1 MAQPFLIPTI
11 HRPPAVSALVH
22 RYTSFRYGIDPCTG
36 VGRDACERH
45 VLGGGA
51 ALWDTD
57 PSEVIAK
64 SFPNAAVVAEVLWS
78 GEWSGEWSG
87 GGGNDGDDGGGGGNG
102 ETRGNRDDGHDNG
115 NGGNEDGDG
124 DGHGKEDGDGGGD
137 GDGDGVGSEG
147 EGRTAAGGRWAEA
160 ELRLARFRCALG
172 ERGVAAG
179 PVKATSAHFGS
190 CAA

>member
-1 MAQPFLIPTI
+1 MAPQPFLICTGF
-11 HRPPAVSALVH
+11 PPSLH
-22 RYTSFRYGIDPCTG
+22 SCTGYTFRYGIDPCTG
-36 VGRDACERH
+36 IGRDACERH

-64 SFPNAAVVAEVLWS
+64 SFPNAAVVAEALWS
-78 GEWSGEWSG
+78 GEWSS
-87 GGGNDGDDGGGGGNG
+87 GGGNDGDDGGGGGSG
-102 ETRGNRDDGHDNG
+102 GKRGNWVDGHVNG
-115 NGGNEDGDG
+115 NGIEDGDG
-124 DGHGKEDGDGGGD
+124 DGD
-137 GDGDGVGSEG
+137 GSE
-147 EGRTAAGGRWAEA
+147 GRWAEA

-179 PVKATSAHFGS
+179 PVKITSAHFGS

>member
-1 MAQPFLIPTI
+1 MISHVLRRKHELEVAQPFLI
-11 HRPPAVSALVH
+11 
-22 RYTSFRYGIDPCTG
+22 YTSFRYGIDPCTG

-78 GEWSGEWSG
+78 GEWSG

-102 ETRGNRDDGHDNG
+102 ETRGNRGDGHENG

-124 DGHGKEDGDGGGD
+124 DGDR
-137 GDGDGVGSEG
+137 DGVGSEG